1 VEDCVLLFVQETY
14 EKNNKT
20 KQRNK
25 NNKADA
31 TLTNEVNYALWKD
44 HVLRVLEYLEIDV
57 RVKSGIVT

>member
-14 EKNNKT
+14 ENNKT

-31 TLTNEVNYALWKD
+31 TLTNEVNYALFWKD
-44 HVLRVLEYLEIDV
+44 NVLHTLCETFPA
-57 RVKSGIVT
+57 S